1 MYTTQNNEEK
11 KTKTKRKKTK
21 QKKRKTEAIS
31 NKDN

>member
-11 KTKTKRKKTK
+11 KTKTKRKE
-21 QKKRKTEAIS
+21 RKTEAIS